1 MTHRDRILISPEETA
16 RSEAFVSVKF
26 FEERK
31 IERERRN
38 GRDEGGERERAR
50 EGESDRERERGRE
63 RESHI
68 PSGSRMLIETLRNGV
83 RRTAKSRLRREL
95 VV

>member
-1 MTHRDRILISPEETA
+1 V
-16 RSEAFVSVKF
+16 SEKF
-26 FEERK
+26 FEEQKRSSVS
-31 IERERRN
+31 EEN
-38 GRDEGGERERAR
+38 GTKAGERER
-50 EGESDRERERGRE
+50 ERESERE
-63 RESHI
+63 EERNDRESHI